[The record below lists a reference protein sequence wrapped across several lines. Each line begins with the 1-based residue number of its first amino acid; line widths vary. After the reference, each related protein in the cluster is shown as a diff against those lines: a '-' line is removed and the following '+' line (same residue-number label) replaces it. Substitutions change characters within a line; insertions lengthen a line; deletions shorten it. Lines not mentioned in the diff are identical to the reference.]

1 VVKRATHR
9 RSNDAV
15 AVKIL
20 RLPAAMA
27 ALLPPGAA
35 PPTPGAPPE
44 GAPPL
49 LAECPASDL
58 DEEDILKEVLI
69 LRGLDSPHVLRL
81 REYFLAP
88 ERGVIYLVTELML
101 GGQLL
106 DALLA
111 QADGV
116 YGERDARAAFTA
128 VRCAGAWG
136 GRGMRRLFVA
146 KKGTIVRACVGVRA
160 DAYRAPRAAA
170 AARPALAAHARH
182 HTPRRQGAPDPPS
195 HTHARDHNHT
205 TLFRAAL
212 TRRCAH
218 LSLSP
223 SRATSPAGQSAAG
236 APGRP
241 VQRAA
246 G

>member
-9 RSNDAV
+9 RSREAV

-20 RLPAAMA
+20 RLPPAMA
-27 ALLPPGAA
+27 SLLPPTTPQPAS
-35 PPTPGAPPE
+35 PGAPP
-44 GAPPL
+44 AP

-58 DEEDILKEVLI
+58 EEEDILKEVLI
-69 LRGLDSPHVLRL
+69 LRDLDSPHVLRL

-128 VRCAGAWG
+128 VRDWLCVWVSLRVFVCVVWG
-136 GRGMRRLFVA
+136 L
-146 KKGTIVRACVGVRA
+146 GVREQW
-160 DAYRAPRAAA
+160 R
-170 AARPALAAHARH
+170 
-182 HTPRRQGAPDPPS
+182 
-195 HTHARDHNHT
+195 
-205 TLFRAAL
+205 AL
-212 TRRCAH
+212 TRLRVCAPRRSCCAACTRC
-218 LSLSP
+218 
-223 SRATSPAGQSAAG
+223 T
-236 APGRP
+236 
-241 VQRAA
+241 RAA
-246 G
+246 SRTETSRHAPTPTHTHTRAHSHIPPTPAL